1 MGASVGKTFPSEP
14 NVSISIPDS
23 DFTVTGWG
31 SFAAVLQPIAFQHEV
46 QTQDIL
52 DLNGKIVAKY
62 AHGEKITSTLQWVP
76 AGGDATVAKEM
87 LYVPKTF
94 AKITVSGFEIIA
106 FGDSFVDGLN
116 TNGTDNEPW
125 IYEGG
130 ASLTQEIGGKWM
142 LNLPVSRQ
150 IDMV

>member
-31 SFAAVLQPIAFQHEV
+31 SFGGILQPFSFQHEV
-46 QTQDIL
+46 QSQDIL
-52 DLNGKIVAKY
+52 NLNGKIVAKY
-62 AHGEKITSTLQWVP
+62 AHGEKITSSLQWVP
-76 AGGDATVAKEM
+76 AGDDATTAREM

-94 AKITVSGFEIIA
+94 AKITISGFPIIA
-106 FGDSFVDGLN
+106 LGDEFVDGLN
-116 TNGTDNEPW
+116 TNGTNAEPW

-130 ASLTQEIGGKWM
+130 ATLAEEIGSKFM
-142 LNLPVSRQ
+142 LTMPISRQ
-150 IDMV
+150 KDLV